1 MADEEEG
8 ESRSRPETSF
18 RTELGLELYRQ
29 HTLLSVMAARMRESA
44 DALDRGS
51 KLEPTRLQRGLDAH
65 RRFLI
70 EVHHEDERHLA
81 SALAGVSDPAVRRAL
96 AECAEEHPT
105 EAEFQRNASQLLGEG
120 SLHDRKTARRLS
132 RLFREEAGRIEA
144 HHAREEEA
152 IYRHLEQ
159 ILPAA
164 TLAKLLRAV
173 RAFDNERITAEIA
186 LSSWASQLHPSSD

>member
-1 MADEEEG
+1 MADEDEG
-8 ESRSRPETSF
+8 EGRSRPETSF
-18 RTELGLELYRQ
+18 RTESGLELYRQ

-44 DALDRGS
+44 DALDRG
-51 KLEPTRLQRGLDAH
+51 TRLDPLHVQRALDAH

-70 EVHHEDERHLA
+70 EVHHEDERRLA
-81 SALAGVSDPAVRRAL
+81 SALAGASDLSVRHAL
-96 AECAEEHPT
+96 LECAAEHPK
-105 EAEFQRNASQLLGEG
+105 EAEFQRHASRLLQEG
-120 SLHDRKTARRLS
+120 SVHDRKTARRLS

-144 HHAREEEA
+144 HHTHEEEA
-152 IYRHLEQ
+152 IDRHLEQ